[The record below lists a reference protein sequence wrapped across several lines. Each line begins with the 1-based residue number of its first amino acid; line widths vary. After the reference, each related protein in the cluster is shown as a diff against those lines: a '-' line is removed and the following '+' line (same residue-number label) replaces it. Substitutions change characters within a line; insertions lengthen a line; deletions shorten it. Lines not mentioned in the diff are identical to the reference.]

1 MSNQLVKPSS
11 QANLP
16 HINLIYP
23 VNFSSHR
30 FLLIY
35 DLSLLS
41 HMTEMDEKLL
51 IVIFTLPLLYQSEVR
66 QYWQRNF
73 SRKITFSFFYNVLTF
88 FSIYPHHP
96 GQPVGAETVRH
107 QVRVCFTGKIS
118 SPSPSGSHTGCSLKP
133 SSMFFYRQL
142 SVMTVHN

>member
-1 MSNQLVKPSS
+1 MSNQLVKLSS

-66 QYWQRNF
+66 QY
-73 SRKITFSFFYNVLTF
+73 
-88 FSIYPHHP
+88 
-96 GQPVGAETVRH
+96 
-107 QVRVCFTGKIS
+107 
-118 SPSPSGSHTGCSLKP
+118 
-133 SSMFFYRQL
+133 
-142 SVMTVHN
+142 